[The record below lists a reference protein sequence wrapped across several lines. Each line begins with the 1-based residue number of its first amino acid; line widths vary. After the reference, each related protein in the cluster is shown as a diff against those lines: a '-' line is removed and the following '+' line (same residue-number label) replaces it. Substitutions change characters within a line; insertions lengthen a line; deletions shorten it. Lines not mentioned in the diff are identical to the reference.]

1 MEKWLLIGSGG
12 REYAMAQS
20 LAKNFNREVF
30 VAPGNPMMNMI
41 DRVQTVDIEELDF
54 DGLIEFALDN
64 QIDWTVVGPEK
75 PLSDGIVDRFTDA
88 GLKVFG
94 PNKEAAQLESSK
106 EFAKEVMQLA
116 SVPTAAY
123 ATFSNYDDALS
134 YMEEHDFPIVVKLN
148 GLAAG
153 KGVFIIKD
161 LAEAKE
167 TLAKIFDNDAD
178 QEILIEEYL
187 DGQEFSM
194 IVMVNG
200 LDVIT
205 MPLAQDHKRIYDG
218 DKGPNTGGMGA
229 YSPLPQFG
237 DDVLNEGL
245 VKVIRPVLAE
255 MHKRGILFQGFLYA
269 GLILTKDGVKVIEFN
284 VRMGDPETQVILPQL
299 QGDLGNVIV
308 QLMNHQ
314 EQTVDWQT
322 DRYFLGN
329 VLAAKGYPGNHK
341 NGLTLPQFINEK
353 LSLAYAGV
361 EEQDEKLVSSGGRI
375 MMVISSDK
383 DLKAAQ
389 ANVNQAIKD
398 NVDSNDYAYRT
409 DIGDKAF
416 R

>member
-106 EFAKEVMQLA
+106 EFAKEVMQSA

-167 TLAKIFDNDAD
+167 TLAKIFDNDAN

-229 YSPLPQFG
+229 YSPLPQFE

-389 ANVNQAIKD
+389 TNVNQAIKD

>member
-106 EFAKEVMQLA
+106 EFAKEVMQSA

-167 TLAKIFDNDAD
+167 TLAKIFDNDAN

-361 EEQDEKLVSSGGRI
+361 EEQDEKLVISGGRI